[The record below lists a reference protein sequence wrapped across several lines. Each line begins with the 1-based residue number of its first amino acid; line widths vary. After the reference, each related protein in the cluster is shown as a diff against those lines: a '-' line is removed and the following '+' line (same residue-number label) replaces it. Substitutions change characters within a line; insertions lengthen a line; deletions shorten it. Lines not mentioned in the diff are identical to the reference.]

1 MTAHWI
7 KTTTDTALD
16 VMLHHA
22 GRVGLMN
29 TEEFTFR
36 SMFMASVDPRGIRF
50 QTEWNKFDLLAQ
62 IDSQFTL
69 IEFKYYITRRTHSL
83 DGKPGNYKG
92 GASKQNELEFWKC
105 VNKLATQAPSQIAE
119 RFLVLVYERE
129 YPKQSRCSFHNSYG
143 GITAK
148 PPVSEVWTLSR
159 GPLEARILRVDP
171 A

>member
-1 MTAHWI
+1 MPTHWVNA
-7 KTTTDTALD
+7 TTDTALD
-16 VMLHHA
+16 AMLQHA

-36 SMFMASVDPRGIRF
+36 SMFMRAAEQPGIRF

-62 IDSQFTL
+62 IDTEFTL
-69 IEFKYYITRRTHSL
+69 IEFKYYITRRTQSL

-92 GASKQNELEFWKC
+92 GASKQNEDEFWRC

-129 YPKQSRCSFHNSYG
+129 YPKRSRFSFHNSYG
-143 GITAK
+143 DITAK
-148 PPVSEVWTLSR
+148 PPVSEVWAITR
-159 GPLEARILRVDP
+159 GPLEARILRVEP